1 MLTGDYLTFVLRSLR
16 AHRSRSLLT
25 GLGIAVGIAAVVL
38 LTSIGEGLQRFV
50 LAEFTQFGT
59 NLIAVTP
66 GKATTHGASG
76 AMIGN
81 VRPLGL
87 EDAQALQR
95 MPGIEAMVP
104 VLQGNAAVEYGGDS
118 RRCMVLGVGS
128 QVPRVWSMAVAAGRF
143 LPADAPRTARPFA
156 VLGSKL
162 ARELFAGAS
171 PLGERVRIG
180 GESYRVIG
188 VMAPKGQFLGFDLD
202 DTVYLPV
209 GRALAMFNRDSL
221 MEVDLLYR
229 PGLTSERVAQ
239 RVRKLLKQRHGEEDF
254 TVVTQ
259 DQMLDVLGN
268 ILEIL
273 TLAVSALGG
282 ISLLVGGVGILT
294 IMTIAVGE
302 RRTEI
307 GLLRALGAPR
317 RQVLALFMGEAV
329 MLSALGGLAGLAVGS
344 GMAWLLQAL
353 LPALPTHTPWEYA
366 LGALLLSSAIGV
378 TAGAWPAYRASRLD
392 PVQSLR
398 GE

>member
-1 MLTGDYLTFVLRSLR
+1 
-16 AHRSRSLLT
+16 
-25 GLGIAVGIAAVVL
+25 
-38 LTSIGEGLQRFV
+38 
-50 LAEFTQFGT
+50 
-59 NLIAVTP
+59 
-66 GKATTHGASG
+66 
-76 AMIGN
+76 
-81 VRPLGL
+81 
-87 EDAQALQR
+87 
-95 MPGIEAMVP
+95 
-104 VLQGNAAVEYGGDS
+104 
-118 RRCMVLGVGS
+118 
-128 QVPRVWSMAVAAGRF
+128 
-143 LPADAPRTARPFA
+143 
-156 VLGSKL
+156 
-162 ARELFAGAS
+162 
-171 PLGERVRIG
+171 
-180 GESYRVIG
+180 
-188 VMAPKGQFLGFDLD
+188 MAPKGQFLGFDLD